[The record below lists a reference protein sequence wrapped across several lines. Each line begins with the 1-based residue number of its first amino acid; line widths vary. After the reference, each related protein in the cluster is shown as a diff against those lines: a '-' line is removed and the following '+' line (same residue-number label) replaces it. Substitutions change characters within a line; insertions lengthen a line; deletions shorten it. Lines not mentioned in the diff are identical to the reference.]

1 MLTLIAGESRVVV
14 APEAGGGIVGWVR
27 GGVPILRPAQK
38 AAEEGN
44 FHAMAC
50 FPLLPYANRIG
61 NGRFTWNGHAYQLP
75 LNSAPHSIHGIGR
88 ERPWQIDQSS
98 LAMLALSLHHA
109 GDATWPFAFDA
120 TLGYRL
126 DDDGLTVD
134 LAITNKAAE
143 PAPAGLGLHPY
154 FPKANDAALMFS
166 AAGAWQND
174 ANFLPARHGPVP
186 EDWQHETPRPVAG
199 SDIDNC
205 FTGWAGSAVIH
216 AGPASLRIEASSV
229 FGNLQVYTPPRNPFF
244 AVEPVTHSPN
254 AINHPDLPVGQG
266 MAVLAPNERLAG
278 RIHFILTGG

>member
-1 MLTLIAGESRVVV
+1 MPAWITSLLREDVSVPIPSAASRMITSRPAIARARATARPTTPAPTTTQSTSSTPFILYDLASSRHTGRPGQSPEKGRQMLTLIAGESRVVV

-126 DDDGLTVD
+126 DDDGLTMD
-134 LAITNKAAE
+134 LAITNKA
-143 PAPAGLGLHPY
+143 
-154 FPKANDAALMFS
+154 
-166 AAGAWQND
+166 
-174 ANFLPARHGPVP
+174 
-186 EDWQHETPRPVAG
+186 
-199 SDIDNC
+199 
-205 FTGWAGSAVIH
+205 
-216 AGPASLRIEASSV
+216 
-229 FGNLQVYTPPRNPFF
+229 
-244 AVEPVTHSPN
+244 
-254 AINHPDLPVGQG
+254 
-266 MAVLAPNERLAG
+266 
-278 RIHFILTGG
+278 